1 MSSIQFYI
9 DDACSEKADLGNTTG
24 PPDGYCTSFGVGGWL
39 SFRVMSLER
48 TCAGRLFGQ
57 NDDQVADLD

>member
-1 MSSIQFYI
+1 MSSIQFYV

-48 TCAGRLFGQ
+48 TCAGEELKESIEEL
-57 NDDQVADLD
+57 AD